1 MLKQLISVSLAALML
16 TACSTDQ
23 YGNPQMNKQNIGTA
37 IGGIG
42 GAVAGAQF
50 GRGWGQLAAGAAG
63 GLLGA
68 ALGNSIGASLDR
80 ADMAYYNQTSQNAL
94 ENARSGQTL
103 PWRNPDS
110 GHSGTITPSN
120 VYQTSGGQYC
130 REYQQTITVGGQT
143 KRGYGTACRQ
153 PDGSWQIAQ

>member
-1 MLKQLISVSLAALML
+1 MALGVAALTL
-16 TACSTDQ
+16 AGCATDQ
-23 YGNPQMNKQNIGTA
+23 YGQPVMNKQNIGTA

-50 GRGWGQLAAGAAG
+50 GRGWGSVAAGATGA
-63 GLLGA
+63 LLGA

-80 ADMAYYNQTSQNAL
+80 ADMNYYSNASQGAL
-94 ENARSGQTL
+94 ENARSGQTI

-110 GHSGTITPSN
+110 GNSGTITPSN
-120 VYQTSGGQYC
+120 VYTSSDGQYC

-153 PDGSWQIAQ
+153 RDGSWKIVQ